1 MGVYLHE
8 HLYVQH
14 LPILMSTPPRHSI
27 TTRQEDL
34 DCYSEDQK
42 GYRKETKGL
51 EVDFITLTLLQ
62 SEQSTFI
69 LFKDTYHSHIYM
81 CTFYF

>member
-1 MGVYLHE
+1 MNTVAKTGEGPLLTNSRLVFFSMGVYFHE
-8 HLYVQH
+8 HLYAQH
-14 LPILMSTPPRHSI
+14 LPILVSTPPRHSI

-51 EVDFITLTLLQ
+51 
-62 SEQSTFI
+62 
-69 LFKDTYHSHIYM
+69 
-81 CTFYF
+81 